1 MKKRGLILLG
11 VVALFVG
18 SVLSLPEVP
27 TMKPSRLAKELPEN
41 FSNWTGKPQEVGE
54 RERKILAQDTEFE
67 RMRYFHLDDELPAVE
82 ASIVFSGKN
91 LSQSIHR
98 PEVCLRAQGWQF
110 VKEASHKWE
119 GLLPDGEVLPVRE
132 IICKQ
137 IHHFKND
144 EGELEPTLLENGK
157 PLEIWMS
164 FYYTFIGHEQ
174 IVSGHYERTAE
185 DIKDRL
191 FKGYDQRWAY
201 ATFSSVITGK
211 YAEQGAPTGNQMILN
226 EDETRGHVSRFLK
239 ELLPII
245 LSSPGK
251 GVDDSITNES
261 LDE

>member
-1 MKKRGLILLG
+1 MKKRVFVLLG
-11 VVALFVG
+11 VVTLFVG
-18 SVLSLPEVP
+18 SVLSLPDVP
-27 TMKPSRLAKELPEN
+27 TMKPSRLAKELPET
-41 FSNWTGKPQEVGE
+41 FHSWTGKPQEVGK

-67 RMRYFHLDDELPAVE
+67 RMRYFHMDNQLPSVE

-119 GLLPDGEVLPVRE
+119 GILPDGEVLPVRE

-137 IHHFKND
+137 IHRYRTD
-144 EGELEPTLLENGK
+144 DGELEPTILENGK

-164 FYYTFIGHEQ
+164 FFYTFIGHEQ

-201 ATFSSVITGK
+201 ATFSSMITGK
-211 YAEQGAPTGNQMILN
+211 YAEQGASTGSQLILS
-226 EDETRGHVSRFLK
+226 EDQTRGHVSEFLK
-239 ELLPII
+239 ELLPVI
-245 LSSPGK
+245 LASPGE
-251 GVDDSITNES
+251 GIDESITNKFTNE
-261 LDE
+261 